1 MTGWM
6 GWLIRGTSI
15 IATMF
20 IVILAYLLLFLI
32 GLATVGIFI
41 LAGGLPPWAAT
52 MHLFFLCAL
61 TGGVG
66 GCIYCLRGMYIHRCV
81 ERNWNSDWYAWYFIR
96 PIVSVLCGGV
106 SFLFLKAG
114 LLVLES
120 HQQEGATEIGFYAL
134 AFIAGLNVDKFVAKI
149 EDVAQAVWGI
159 ERSRAAKSNGEDK
172 TT

>member
-1 MTGWM
+1 
-6 GWLIRGTSI
+6 
-15 IATMF
+15 
-20 IVILAYLLLFLI
+20 V
-32 GLATVGIFI
+32 
-41 LAGGLPPWAAT
+41 
-52 MHLFFLCAL
+52 
-61 TGGVG
+61 
-66 GCIYCLRGMYIHRCV
+66 YCLRGIYIHRCV

-120 HQQEGATEIGFYAL
+120 RQQEGATEIGFYAL

-159 ERSRAAKSNGEDK
+159 ERSRTARSSVADK
-172 TT
+172 AN